1 MAALKDKA
9 VWQLNIRSLASF
21 SDDLGL
27 LGAKVGPR
35 TGPTKRTQDQMD
47 EYCIRRFLIALKH
60 AGRLICPA
68 MLTRPE
74 HGQGPDFILFQEG
87 QESLGIEVTE
97 ATSQEWQKALTED
110 AHYVGEDVA
119 VDDVPYDPDGFVAEI
134 EAALSRK
141 LSKAARYREATS
153 RCDLLVYDNSG
164 HISGFPAEWKY
175 IQRVTPPAGLRDG
188 FNRVHLLCGNAL
200 FFDIFGN
207 APSRIDISADYD
219 VDLVHWAEV
228 QSSKLRAANFD
239 ELDIHNLAEEL
250 ESLGR
255 SDLRALTSQL
265 QRLMLHLLKTEAQPE
280 RDGTSWRLSIDNA
293 RDEIADLLRES
304 PSLKVKATDL
314 LDTLYTRARRDAAS
328 ETGLPLAA
336 FPAVCP
342 YTWEELLDET
352 FYPAARQAK

>member
-9 VWQLNIRSLASF
+9 VWHLKFRSLASF

-27 LGAKVGPR
+27 LGAVVGSR
-35 TGPTKRTQDQMD
+35 TGLQKRTQDQKD

-60 AGRLICPA
+60 AGWLVCPA
-68 MLTRPE
+68 VLTRPE
-74 HGQGPDFILFQEG
+74 HGKGPDFILFQEG

-97 ATSQEWQKALTED
+97 ATGREWQKILTED
-110 AHYVGEDVA
+110 ERYVDEDVA
-119 VDDVPYDPDGFVAEI
+119 VEDVSYNPEGFVAEV

-141 LSKAARYREATS
+141 LPKTARYREAAA

-164 HISGFPAEWKY
+164 HIFPFPADWKD
-175 IQRVTPPAGLRDG
+175 IQRVARPVGLRDG
-188 FNRVHLLCGNAL
+188 FDRVHLLSGNAL
-200 FFDIFGN
+200 VFDIFGN

-255 SDLRALTSQL
+255 SDLRALSSQL
-265 QRLMLHLLKTEAQPE
+265 QRVMLHLLKIEAQPE
-280 RDGTSWRLSIDNA
+280 RDGISWRLSIDNA

-304 PSLKVKATDL
+304 PSLTVKATDL
-314 LDTLYTRARRDAAS
+314 LETLYTRARRDAAS

-336 FPAVCP
+336 FPAICP
-342 YTWEELLDET
+342 YTWEKLLDET
-352 FYPAARQAK
+352 FYPSARQAK